1 MSASL
6 TGSPGVAG
14 EGSAAAAG
22 ASDGA
27 AVNKVVSG
35 VHVSQ
40 ASTEGLT
47 TTTEERSTTA
57 AAQGTT
63 GDITRNRVTDDE
75 EMVDR
80 SEAAPEASEISKM
93 EESDI
98 DDGEEAAGGKGSG
111 KDRSTVDEDDDE
123 DDAPQ
128 APPVNGLVPSTSV
141 LPLEFEVRTQCSMFC
156 LSLLNSLW

>member
-1 MSASL
+1 M
-6 TGSPGVAG
+6 GW
-14 EGSAAAAG
+14 
-22 ASDGA
+22 SDGA
-27 AVNKVVSG
+27 APAKLDSSG
-35 VHVSQ
+35 HIAQ
-40 ASTEGLT
+40 ACPEDSAAEAHAK
-47 TTTEERSTTA
+47 TA
-57 AAQGTT
+57 AAVVQGTT
-63 GDITRNRVTDDE
+63 GANCAQIRAPDDE

-111 KDRSTVDEDDDE
+111 KDRSTVDEDEDE

-141 LPLEFEVRTQCSMFC
+141 LPLEFEVRIYWIFFS
-156 LSLLNSLW
+156 